1 MVKNSLLPRNSK
13 LPPLPIAYSTTI
25 LFLSLGRVSFLVSW
39 VQLNLALFLLT
50 VGCSGGDVKSGLL
63 GMVDGQL
70 LQNLECWDS
79 LLGSTENGLG
89 IYIQDL
95 K

>member
-25 LFLSLGRVSFLVSW
+25 LFLSLGRVSFLASW

-70 LQNLECWDS
+70 LHNLECWDS
-79 LLGSTENGLG
+79 LLGSTGEWSWNF
-89 IYIQDL
+89 IQDL